1 MGKIKRLDAITVTR
15 IAAGEV
21 IDRPASIVKELL
33 ENAIDAGADKITL
46 SLLEGGKREIK
57 ITDNGCGISAED
69 LPLAPIRHATSKI
82 DSFTDIYGVPT
93 FGFRGEA
100 LASIAHVAELDI
112 TSKTAEG
119 PAYHITAKNHT
130 ISKINPTTHPQGS
143 TIVVKH
149 LFSEIPV
156 RAKFLKSNATEMSY
170 CLDIAMQFAVLNPH
184 IDFVF
189 HHDQQRDLLNTTG
202 IADQETLVQLLY
214 SKESKDQVCKVESEY
229 TPFVFKGLISKP
241 TLFFSNKHQ
250 QILAFNGRLIKNATL
265 QKAISMAY
273 QDHIPKDKFPLIVL
287 NILSKS
293 TDIDVN
299 IHPQKSDIKFLK
311 PGLLFDAVKQVISS
325 SFKIHKETDVLPIQD
340 ALQAQTLRIPEKKA
354 VDTVEW
360 EPANVSWE
368 RTPSPFVNQALT
380 HWEPPV
386 LPSKQEIQLAIALS
400 KPTPL
405 EIQALSFFQVYDTYL
420 VVKTPKGLFLFDQH
434 AVHERILYEKF
445 KTQNTPQER
454 QLLLIPHNVPLSM
467 TIMAQLEHFMPILAQ
482 LNFIVEPFGKDHLVI
497 REIPLLF
504 SDTPYDAILIDL
516 LTHLKEF
523 PEIKDPAFLQE
534 KEILQMK
541 ACKAAIKAGKKMSE
555 EEVKN
560 LLHQFIQTPEVY
572 TCPHGRPLYIHMTAE
587 KLEKLFLRT

>member
-33 ENAIDAGADKITL
+33 ENAIDAGADRITL

-69 LPLAPIRHATSKI
+69 LPLAPVRHATSKI
-82 DSFTDIYGVPT
+82 NSFTDIYGVPT

-100 LASIAHVAELDI
+100 LASIAHVAELEI
-112 TSKTAEG
+112 TSKTAG
-119 PAYHITAKNHT
+119 GQAYHMTAKNHFT
-130 ISKINPTTHPQGS
+130 SELKPTTHPQGS
-143 TIVVKH
+143 TIVVKQ

-156 RAKFLKSNATEMSY
+156 REKFLKSNATEMSY

-189 HHDQQRDLLNTTG
+189 HHDHQRDLLNTTG
-202 IADQETLVQLLY
+202 IADQDTLVQLLY
-214 SKESKDQVCKVESEY
+214 SKESKDQVCKVDSEY
-229 TPFVFKGLISKP
+229 SPFVFKGLVSKP
-241 TLFFSNKHQ
+241 TLIFSNKHQ

-293 TDIDVN
+293 MDIDVN

-311 PGLLFDAVKQVISS
+311 PGLLFEAVKQVISS
-325 SFKIHKETDVLPIQD
+325 TFKIHKETDVLPIQD

-360 EPANVSWE
+360 EPSTLSWE
-368 RTPSPFVNQALT
+368 RSPSPFVTQPPK

-386 LPSKQEIQLAIALS
+386 SPSKQEVQLAIALS
-400 KPTPL
+400 KPLTL
-405 EIQALSFFQVYDTYL
+405 DMQALHFFQVYDTYL

-445 KTQNTPQER
+445 KTQNTPQAR
-454 QLLLIPHNVPLSM
+454 QLLLIPQYVPMSIPM
-467 TIMAQLEHFMPILAQ
+467 MAQAEQFIPALSH
-482 LNFIVEPFGKDHLVI
+482 LNFIVEPFGKDQLLI

-504 SDTPYDAILIDL
+504 SDTPYDAILVEI

-523 PEIKDPAFLQE
+523 PDTKEPAFLKE

-560 LLHQFIQTPEVY
+560 LLQQFIQTPEVY